1 MISQA
6 ILAVTMLHGV
16 RTYPFPQGGGIT
28 IPKPGADGG
37 FEGDQFFQYIN
48 VPAADQFEWGYRR
61 GNTEHNREQSLSQKA
76 GGFKAKL
83 RWHDGS
89 DGHGEHYYDYNHGG
103 AVQAYDPA
111 PKPSYG
117 QPRPN
122 PPSKPSYGAPTLEIE
137 LAENRLSDFENL
149 QPFQPLN
156 N

>member
-1 MISQA
+1 MISQVGLEKLGIISLHLVFQA

-76 GGFKAKL
+76 GGFKAKV
-83 RWHDGS
+83 RHNG
-89 DGHGEHYYDYNHGG
+89 
-103 AVQAYDPA
+103 
-111 PKPSYG
+111 
-117 QPRPN
+117 RR
-122 PPSKPSYGAPTLEIE
+122 TLC
-137 LAENRLSDFENL
+137 L
-149 QPFQPLN
+149 
-156 N
+156 